1 MSQFTSLKTALSGM
15 DMIPTRG
22 RYKYERALD
31 MATKTNWYKDAVVY
45 QIYPLSFMDANNDGI
60 GDIRG
65 IISKLD
71 YIKDL
76 GATAIWFSPL
86 YKSPWKDYGYDIAD
100 YKSIHPAFGT
110 MADFEELL
118 AECHKRGLKVMM
130 DAVFNHTSDQHEWFK
145 AALAD
150 KNSPYRDWYIFREG
164 KRDKNGELMPPNNWT
179 SSFTGPAWERVE
191 GTDEYYLHLFAPE
204 QPDLNWENPAVRREM
219 ADTLRF
225 WLEKGVDGFRF
236 DVFNMISKVYPLRD
250 DRNPLHFQKGVQYYV
265 DGPRMHEFLKELN
278 DNALSLYDTFTVGES
293 YTPDEQHA
301 HRYIHEESGELDSI
315 FHFEH
320 LMADN
325 MFGLKMVA
333 KPFNLRQFK
342 RGLLDPQLRYHGTGW
357 NTLVI
362 ENHDQ
367 ARSVSRFGIN
377 TKKYRYEAA
386 TFLAMITFL
395 GWGTPFIFQGEE
407 IGMTNTRFSSMDQM
421 KDPVSHF
428 IFDMMKGMR
437 IPEKAILRLIR
448 WAVRDN
454 ARTPMQWDGTAN
466 AGFNR
471 GEKPW
476 QCVNPD
482 YRDINVEKDL
492 ASDKSVYRFYQ
503 KLLALRKSEPVLLS
517 GKTIEYYP
525 DDRQVIS
532 YSRSM
537 DSKRFLIVG
546 NFSGT
551 RADFIMPGDFEL
563 DEMKIRMTNRGRTDA
578 EVEEIIQM
586 KPYEAI
592 LFEEIRK

>member
-1 MSQFTSLKTALSGM
+1 
-15 DMIPTRG
+15 MIPTRG
-22 RYKYERALD
+22 SNKYERALD
-31 MATKTNWYKDAVVY
+31 MATKTNWYKEAVVY
-45 QIYPLSFMDANNDGI
+45 QIYPLSDMDANNDGI

-150 KNSPYRDWYIFREG
+150 RNSPYRDWYIFREG
-164 KRDKNGELMPPNNWT
+164 KRDKDGELMPPNNWT

-342 RGLLDPQLRYHGTGW
+342 RGLLDPQMRYHGTGW
-357 NTLVI
+357 NTLVL

-395 GWGTPFIFQGEE
+395 GWGTPFIYQGEE

-428 IFDMMKGMR
+428 IFNMMRGMH

-454 ARTPMQWDGTAN
+454 ARTPMQWDSGTN

-482 YRDINVEKDL
+482 YRNINVEKDL
-492 ASDKSVYRFYQ
+492 ASDKSIYRFYQ

-517 GKTIEYYP
+517 GETIEYYP
-525 DDRQVIS
+525 DDGQVIS
-532 YSRSM
+532 YSRCL
-537 DSKRFLIVG
+537 DGKRFLIVG

-563 DEMKIRMTNRGRTDA
+563 DELNIRMTNQGRKDA
-578 EVEEIIQM
+578 EVEEIMHM

>member
-1 MSQFTSLKTALSGM
+1 M

>member
-1 MSQFTSLKTALSGM
+1 MSV
-15 DMIPTRG
+15 
-22 RYKYERALD
+22 
-31 MATKTNWYKDAVVY
+31 KTNWYKEAVVY

-110 MADFEELL
+110 MEDFEELV

-130 DAVFNHTSDQHEWFK
+130 DAVFNHTSDQHEWFR

-150 KNSPYRDWYIFREG
+150 RNSPYRDWYIFRKG
-164 KRDKNGELMPPNNWT
+164 RRDKDGELMPPTNWT

-204 QPDLNWENPAVRREM
+204 QPDLNWENPAVRREL

-225 WLEKGVDGFRF
+225 WLDKGVDGFRF
-236 DVFNMISKVYPLRD
+236 DVFNMISKVYPLKD

-278 DNALSLYDTFTVGES
+278 DNALGFYDTFTVGES
-293 YTPDEQHA
+293 YIPDEQHA
-301 HRYIHEESGELDSI
+301 HRYIHEESGELDGI

-395 GWGTPFIFQGEE
+395 GWGTPFIYQGEE
-407 IGMTNTRFSSMDQM
+407 IGMTNTRFNSLDEM
-421 KDPVSHF
+421 KDPVSRF
-428 IFDMMKGMR
+428 IFNMMRGMR
-437 IPEKAILRLIR
+437 IPEKAILRIIR

-492 ASDKSVYRFYQ
+492 ARGGKVADPKDPAFDPGRSIYRFYQ
-503 KLLALRKSEPVLLS
+503 KLLALRKSEPVLLY

-537 DSKRFLIVG
+537 DGRRFLIVG
-546 NFSGT
+546 NFSGV

-563 DEMKIRMTNRGRTDA
+563 DELKIRMTNCGRRDE
-578 EVEEIIQM
+578 EVEEIMHM